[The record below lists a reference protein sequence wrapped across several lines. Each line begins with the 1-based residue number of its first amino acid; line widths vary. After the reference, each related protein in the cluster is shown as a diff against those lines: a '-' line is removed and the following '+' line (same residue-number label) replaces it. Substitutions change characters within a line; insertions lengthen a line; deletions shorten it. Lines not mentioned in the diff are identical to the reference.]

1 MRTRE
6 EVLQYALSFPNVY
19 EERPFR
25 DQGWQLVRV
34 KESKKTF
41 LWIYERNGYVN
52 LNVKVD
58 PQWRDFWR
66 STYASVIAGYH
77 QNKEHWNTIILD
89 GSIPENEIQRMISE
103 SYDLITDSPTKRIYE
118 AVKKIP
124 KGHVATYGKVA
135 ELAGDA
141 KMARAV
147 GNVVETQLLTPE
159 YLGEKLLSKESE
171 EEFKSHVQSWIDS
184 QKASEDTLYSSISN
198 IVEEDRLNNFIA
210 SAEESLSDFLS
221 EKIIAM
227 EPGKLIVDK
236 VMQEAQNKL
245 SESMFGMMLGGSFLE
260 KIAGQVQDGIDTY
273 IQENARE
280 YVGKAVVKESKELQE
295 KPMPEV
301 TAFLEEKGIYDPEFL
316 WGLYKKVIEDKLPAL
331 LSSLKL
337 SLVVEERINAMQVE
351 EVEELVLSIMNKEL
365 GAIVN
370 LGAVIGLIL
379 GLINVIIFII

>member
-1 MRTRE
+1 MLFTFVIE
-6 EVLQYALSFPNVY
+6 NYLYLY
-19 EERPFR
+19 CYG
-25 DQGWQLVRV
+25 DIIYLKRV
-34 KESKKTF
+34 IDKNAAISW
-41 LWIYERNGYVN
+41 L
-52 LNVKVD
+52 
-58 PQWRDFWR
+58 
-66 STYASVIAGYH
+66 
-77 QNKEHWNTIILD
+77 
-89 GSIPENEIQRMISE
+89 EI
-103 SYDLITDSPTKRIYE
+103 
-118 AVKKIP
+118 
-124 KGHVATYGKVA
+124 
-135 ELAGDA
+135 
-141 KMARAV
+141 
-147 GNVVETQLLTPE
+147 
-159 YLGEKLLSKESE
+159 
-171 EEFKSHVQSWIDS
+171 
-184 QKASEDTLYSSISN
+184 
-198 IVEEDRLNNFIA
+198 
-210 SAEESLSDFLS
+210 
-221 EKIIAM
+221 
-227 EPGKLIVDK
+227 IVDK

-301 TAFLEEKGIYDPEFL
+301 TAFLEEMGIYDPEFL

>member
-1 MRTRE
+1 MWKYIATPLIGA
-6 EVLQYALSFPNVY
+6 V
-19 EERPFR
+19 
-25 DQGWQLVRV
+25 
-34 KESKKTF
+34 
-41 LWIYERNGYVN
+41 IGYVTN
-52 LNVKVD
+52 
-58 PQWRDFWR
+58 W
-66 STYASVIAGYH
+66 I
-77 QNKEHWNTIILD
+77 
-89 GSIPENEIQRMISE
+89 
-103 SYDLITDSPTKRIYE
+103 
-118 AVKKIP
+118 AVKMLFRPRKEIRVFGKRLPFTPGVIP
-124 KGHVATYGKVA
+124 RGQGR
-135 ELAGDA
+135 L
-141 KMARAV
+141 ARAV

-301 TAFLEEKGIYDPEFL
+301 TAFLEEKGIYAPEFL

>member
-1 MRTRE
+1 MWKYIATPLIGA
-6 EVLQYALSFPNVY
+6 V
-19 EERPFR
+19 
-25 DQGWQLVRV
+25 
-34 KESKKTF
+34 
-41 LWIYERNGYVN
+41 IGYVTN
-52 LNVKVD
+52 
-58 PQWRDFWR
+58 W
-66 STYASVIAGYH
+66 I
-77 QNKEHWNTIILD
+77 
-89 GSIPENEIQRMISE
+89 
-103 SYDLITDSPTKRIYE
+103 
-118 AVKKIP
+118 AVKMLFRPRKEIRVFGKRLPFTPGVIP
-124 KGHVATYGKVA
+124 RGQGR
-135 ELAGDA
+135 L
-141 KMARAV
+141 ARAV

-171 EEFKSHVQSWIDS
+171 EEFKSHVQSWIGS

-198 IVEEDRLNNFIA
+198 IVEEDKLNNFIA

-301 TAFLEEKGIYDPEFL
+301 TAFLGEKGIYDPEFL

>member
-1 MRTRE
+1 MWKYIATPLIGA
-6 EVLQYALSFPNVY
+6 V
-19 EERPFR
+19 
-25 DQGWQLVRV
+25 
-34 KESKKTF
+34 
-41 LWIYERNGYVN
+41 IGYVTN
-52 LNVKVD
+52 
-58 PQWRDFWR
+58 W
-66 STYASVIAGYH
+66 I
-77 QNKEHWNTIILD
+77 
-89 GSIPENEIQRMISE
+89 
-103 SYDLITDSPTKRIYE
+103 
-118 AVKKIP
+118 AVKMLFRPRKEIRVFGKRLPFTPGVIP
-124 KGHVATYGKVA
+124 RGQGR
-135 ELAGDA
+135 L
-141 KMARAV
+141 ARAV

-221 EKIIAM
+221 E
-227 EPGKLIVDK
+227 KLIVDK

>member
-1 MRTRE
+1 MWKYIATPLIGA
-6 EVLQYALSFPNVY
+6 V
-19 EERPFR
+19 
-25 DQGWQLVRV
+25 
-34 KESKKTF
+34 
-41 LWIYERNGYVN
+41 IGYVTN
-52 LNVKVD
+52 
-58 PQWRDFWR
+58 W
-66 STYASVIAGYH
+66 I
-77 QNKEHWNTIILD
+77 
-89 GSIPENEIQRMISE
+89 
-103 SYDLITDSPTKRIYE
+103 
-118 AVKKIP
+118 AVKMLFRPRKEIRVFGKRLPFTPGVIP
-124 KGHVATYGKVA
+124 RGQGR
-135 ELAGDA
+135 L
-141 KMARAV
+141 ARAV

-301 TAFLEEKGIYDPEFL
+301 TAFLEENGIYDPEFL

>member
-1 MRTRE
+1 MWKYIATPLIGA
-6 EVLQYALSFPNVY
+6 V
-19 EERPFR
+19 
-25 DQGWQLVRV
+25 
-34 KESKKTF
+34 
-41 LWIYERNGYVN
+41 IGYVTN
-52 LNVKVD
+52 
-58 PQWRDFWR
+58 W
-66 STYASVIAGYH
+66 I
-77 QNKEHWNTIILD
+77 
-89 GSIPENEIQRMISE
+89 
-103 SYDLITDSPTKRIYE
+103 
-118 AVKKIP
+118 AVKMLFRPRKEIRVFGKRLPFTPGVIP
-124 KGHVATYGKVA
+124 RGQGR
-135 ELAGDA
+135 L
-141 KMARAV
+141 ARAV

-184 QKASEDTLYSSISN
+184 QKASEGTLYSSISN

-301 TAFLEEKGIYDPEFL
+301 TTFLEEKGIYDPEFL

>member
-1 MRTRE
+1 MWKYIATPLIGA
-6 EVLQYALSFPNVY
+6 V
-19 EERPFR
+19 
-25 DQGWQLVRV
+25 
-34 KESKKTF
+34 
-41 LWIYERNGYVN
+41 IGYVTN
-52 LNVKVD
+52 
-58 PQWRDFWR
+58 W
-66 STYASVIAGYH
+66 I
-77 QNKEHWNTIILD
+77 
-89 GSIPENEIQRMISE
+89 
-103 SYDLITDSPTKRIYE
+103 
-118 AVKKIP
+118 AVKMLFRPRKEIRVFGKRLPFTPGVIP
-124 KGHVATYGKVA
+124 RGQGR
-135 ELAGDA
+135 L
-141 KMARAV
+141 ARAV

-301 TAFLEEKGIYDPEFL
+301 TALLEEKGIYDPEFL

>member
-1 MRTRE
+1 MWKYIATPLIGA
-6 EVLQYALSFPNVY
+6 V
-19 EERPFR
+19 
-25 DQGWQLVRV
+25 
-34 KESKKTF
+34 
-41 LWIYERNGYVN
+41 IGYVTN
-52 LNVKVD
+52 
-58 PQWRDFWR
+58 W
-66 STYASVIAGYH
+66 I
-77 QNKEHWNTIILD
+77 
-89 GSIPENEIQRMISE
+89 
-103 SYDLITDSPTKRIYE
+103 
-118 AVKKIP
+118 AVKMLFRPRKEIRVFGKRLPFTPGVIP
-124 KGHVATYGKVA
+124 RGQGR
-135 ELAGDA
+135 L
-141 KMARAV
+141 ARAV

-184 QKASEDTLYSSISN
+184 QKASEDTLY
-198 IVEEDRLNNFIA
+198 NFIV
-210 SAEESLSDFLS
+210 STEESLSDFLS

>member
-1 MRTRE
+1 MWKYIATPLIGA
-6 EVLQYALSFPNVY
+6 V
-19 EERPFR
+19 
-25 DQGWQLVRV
+25 
-34 KESKKTF
+34 
-41 LWIYERNGYVN
+41 IGYVTN
-52 LNVKVD
+52 
-58 PQWRDFWR
+58 W
-66 STYASVIAGYH
+66 I
-77 QNKEHWNTIILD
+77 
-89 GSIPENEIQRMISE
+89 
-103 SYDLITDSPTKRIYE
+103 
-118 AVKKIP
+118 AVKMLFRPRKEIRVFGKRLPFTPGVIP
-124 KGHVATYGKVA
+124 RGQGR
-135 ELAGDA
+135 L
-141 KMARAV
+141 ARAV

-210 SAEESLSDFLS
+210 SAEE
-221 EKIIAM
+221 IIAM

>member
-1 MRTRE
+1 ME
-6 EVLQYALSFPNVY
+6 IYSN
-19 EERPFR
+19 PF
-25 DQGWQLVRV
+25 DWGCHWVCNKLDCGKDVIP
-34 KESKKTF
+34 SKK
-41 LWIYERNGYVN
+41 
-52 LNVKVD
+52 
-58 PQWRDFWR
+58 RDSCIWEETSLYTR
-66 STYASVIAGYH
+66 SYPKRTG
-77 QNKEHWNTIILD
+77 TI
-89 GSIPENEIQRMISE
+89 
-103 SYDLITDSPTKRIYE
+103 
-118 AVKKIP
+118 
-124 KGHVATYGKVA
+124 GKSSWKCC
-135 ELAGDA
+135 G
-141 KMARAV
+141 
-147 GNVVETQLLTPE
+147 QLLTPE

-198 IVEEDRLNNFIA
+198 IVEEDRLNNFIV
-210 SAEESLSDFLS
+210 STEESLSDFLS

>member
-1 MRTRE
+1 MWKYIATPLIGA
-6 EVLQYALSFPNVY
+6 V
-19 EERPFR
+19 
-25 DQGWQLVRV
+25 
-34 KESKKTF
+34 
-41 LWIYERNGYVN
+41 IGYVTN
-52 LNVKVD
+52 
-58 PQWRDFWR
+58 W
-66 STYASVIAGYH
+66 I
-77 QNKEHWNTIILD
+77 
-89 GSIPENEIQRMISE
+89 
-103 SYDLITDSPTKRIYE
+103 
-118 AVKKIP
+118 AVKMLFRPRKEIRVFGKRLPFTPGVIP
-124 KGHVATYGKVA
+124 RGQGR
-135 ELAGDA
+135 L
-141 KMARAV
+141 ARAV

-184 QKASEDTLYSSISN
+184 QKASEGTLYSSISN
-198 IVEEDRLNNFIA
+198 IVEEDRLNNFIT
-210 SAEESLSDFLS
+210 STEESLSDFLS
-221 EKIIAM
+221 EKIIAI

-301 TAFLEEKGIYDPEFL
+301 TAFLEEKGIYDPELL

>member
-1 MRTRE
+1 MWKYIATPLIGA
-6 EVLQYALSFPNVY
+6 V
-19 EERPFR
+19 
-25 DQGWQLVRV
+25 
-34 KESKKTF
+34 
-41 LWIYERNGYVN
+41 IGYVTN
-52 LNVKVD
+52 
-58 PQWRDFWR
+58 W
-66 STYASVIAGYH
+66 I
-77 QNKEHWNTIILD
+77 
-89 GSIPENEIQRMISE
+89 
-103 SYDLITDSPTKRIYE
+103 
-118 AVKKIP
+118 AVKMLFRPRKEIRVFGKRLPFTPGVIP
-124 KGHVATYGKVA
+124 RGQGR
-135 ELAGDA
+135 L
-141 KMARAV
+141 ARAV

-171 EEFKSHVQSWIDS
+171 EEFKSHMQSWIGS

-210 SAEESLSDFLS
+210 STEESLSDFLS

-227 EPGKLIVDK
+227 KPGKLIVDK

-301 TAFLEEKGIYDPEFL
+301 TGFLEEKGIYDPEFL

-337 SLVVEERINAMQVE
+337 YLVVEERINAMQVE

>member
-1 MRTRE
+1 MWKYIATPLIGA
-6 EVLQYALSFPNVY
+6 V
-19 EERPFR
+19 
-25 DQGWQLVRV
+25 
-34 KESKKTF
+34 
-41 LWIYERNGYVN
+41 IGYVTN
-52 LNVKVD
+52 
-58 PQWRDFWR
+58 W
-66 STYASVIAGYH
+66 I
-77 QNKEHWNTIILD
+77 
-89 GSIPENEIQRMISE
+89 
-103 SYDLITDSPTKRIYE
+103 
-118 AVKKIP
+118 AVKMLFRPRKEIRVFGKRLPFTPGVIP
-124 KGHVATYGKVA
+124 RGQGR
-135 ELAGDA
+135 L
-141 KMARAV
+141 ARAV

-351 EVEELVLSIMNKEL
+351 EVEEL

>member
-1 MRTRE
+1 MWKYIATPLIGA
-6 EVLQYALSFPNVY
+6 V
-19 EERPFR
+19 
-25 DQGWQLVRV
+25 
-34 KESKKTF
+34 
-41 LWIYERNGYVN
+41 IGYVTN
-52 LNVKVD
+52 
-58 PQWRDFWR
+58 W
-66 STYASVIAGYH
+66 I
-77 QNKEHWNTIILD
+77 
-89 GSIPENEIQRMISE
+89 
-103 SYDLITDSPTKRIYE
+103 
-118 AVKKIP
+118 AVKMLFRPRKEIRVFGKRLPFTPGVIP
-124 KGHVATYGKVA
+124 RGQGR
-135 ELAGDA
+135 L
-141 KMARAV
+141 ARAV

-171 EEFKSHVQSWIDS
+171 EEFKSHMQSWIGS

-316 WGLYKKVIEDKLPAL
+316 RGLYKKVIEDKLPAL